1 MKKHNKSLSIL
12 CMLLISSGIYAQEVT
27 FPETKVGK
35 IAQAWFMA
43 FAADEDAPM
52 REFTATYRTT
62 NALSRM
68 SVDDRMAQHKQI
80 KGMIKQLLPKK
91 ITESTEDNLT
101 LLVYAEAIETWFET
115 AFTLSQT
122 EPDKLESFALKPA
135 QAPAE
140 DAAAGFGDWKDLS
153 DLLSNVIEQNKIPG
167 ISMAVIKDG
176 KIVDTAV
183 AGLREVG
190 GNQAIAISDRF
201 HIGSITKSM
210 TATLIGRLI
219 QEGKINPNTSLREI
233 FPEIS
238 MLAAYEAVTI
248 TQLAQHMA
256 GLPGY
261 LTVTDEEEAKLLG
274 LPGDAMAQRMAFVKQ
289 VLNEEPVS
297 KPGSSFVYSN
307 AGYAILGAITEK
319 LSGMSWKDQLQRYIF
334 DPLYMQTAGVDWPKT
349 AGRPNEPSGHFGALS
364 DLTPQKV
371 DEYELGAYIEPAG
384 DVHASMEDLA
394 RFALAHLKGL
404 KGEDGILKAETF
416 TWLHTPQ
423 TGRNYAAGWFVT
435 ESESGQMVHQ
445 HAGSAGTFLALVM
458 IEPESNQAWIMAANA
473 GGVAVDGIFRRI
485 IEEYRSR

>member
-1 MKKHNKSLSIL
+1 MKKHNKTLSIL
-12 CMLLISSGIYAQEVT
+12 CLLLISTGIYAQEVT

-35 IAQAWFMA
+35 IAQAWFTA
-43 FAADEDAPM
+43 FDADEDAPM
-52 REFTATYRTT
+52 REFTTTYRTT
-62 NALSRM
+62 NALNRM

-91 ITESTEDNLT
+91 ITESTENNLT
-101 LLVYAEAIETWFET
+101 LLVYAEAIEAWFET
-115 AFTLSQT
+115 AFILSQA

-140 DAAAGFGDWKDLS
+140 DATAGFGDWKDLGG
-153 DLLSNVIEQNKIPG
+153 LLSNAIEQYNIPG

-219 QEGKINPNTSLREI
+219 QEGKLNPNTSLREI

-238 MLAAYEAVTI
+238 MLAAYETVTI

-274 LPGDAMAQRMAFVKQ
+274 LPGDATAQRMAFVKQ

-319 LSGMSWKDQLQRYIF
+319 LSGMAWKDQLQRYIF
-334 DPLYMQTAGVDWPKT
+334 HPLNMQTAGVDWPKA

-364 DLTPQKV
+364 NLTPQEV

-384 DVHASMEDLA
+384 DVHTSMKDLA

-404 KGEDGILKAETF
+404 KGEDGILKPDIF
-416 TWLHTPQ
+416 TWLHTPR

-445 HAGSAGTFLALVM
+445 HAGSAGTFMALVM

-473 GGVAVDGIFRRI
+473 GGVAVDSIFRRI